1 MRMTGVEIPPTE
13 PYNGIRMN
21 TILSRR
27 LTLKDNSTG
36 RMLIDDARR
45 LTVDAVRLRD
55 AAELIQYLD
64 RQVQDP
70 DSRSVIRLLQEMGT
84 RYEEMA
90 RRLKLVAME
99 LERPQ
104 SGGEVSK
111 IEEVLSDYLD
121 ERTRSREAMGDGA

>member
-1 MRMTGVEIPPTE
+1 MQWED
-13 PYNGIRMN
+13 
-21 TILSRR
+21 IL
-27 LTLKDNSTG
+27 LKSNFTG

-99 LERPQ
+99 LERPHA
-104 SGGEVSK
+104 SGQASTLD
-111 IEEVLSDYLD
+111 EVLSDYLD
-121 ERTRSREAMGDGA
+121 G

>member
-1 MRMTGVEIPPTE
+1 
-13 PYNGIRMN
+13 
-21 TILSRR
+21 
-27 LTLKDNSTG
+27 LKGNFTG

-70 DSRSVIRLLQEMGT
+70 ESRGVIRLLQEMGS

-90 RRLKLVAME
+90 RRLRLVAME
-99 LERPQ
+99 LEASSRGDQ
-104 SGGEVSK
+104 VAT
-111 IEEVLSDYLD
+111 IDEVLADYLE
-121 ERTRSREAMGDGA
+121 ERTAARDAIGDGA

>member
-1 MRMTGVEIPPTE
+1 L
-13 PYNGIRMN
+13 N
-21 TILSRR
+21 
-27 LTLKDNSTG
+27 DNFTG

-64 RQVQDP
+64 RKTQDP
-70 DSRSVIRLLQEMGT
+70 DSRSVIRLLQEMGA

-99 LERPQ
+99 LEAPSPHGQVPR
-104 SGGEVSK
+104 
-111 IEEVLSDYLD
+111 IDEVLSAYLD
-121 ERTRSREAMGDGA
+121 KRAASRDAMGDGA